1 MNAVME
7 LSAPEGNL
15 VISVKLG
22 QSEENSNKLQINE
35 GEDKNLF
42 FMAGGEVYEIVK
54 GSLKYKD
61 LLMFQE
67 NYTSY

>member
-15 VISVKLG
+15 VISVKLS

>member
-1 MNAVME
+1 ME